1 MADEDDDIVVTI
13 EDEPSDTGLSEV
25 EIQDETTGAAAAQ
38 QAKPQKAQEPD
49 DIVGTLK
56 AQLETL
62 QVAKDEAT
70 QRAASAESI
79 AGQATQRAAE
89 AEQKANAAGARVQES
104 HRVTLQSGIAAAKSA
119 SDSAQK
125 ELESAFEAG
134 NGKGVA
140 EANRKIARA
149 EADLATLEQA
159 LHEMPVRRETTQPVQ
174 QQTVQKPASGDP
186 VEGWIGSL
194 SGKSQAWVRDHMDYA
209 RDQRKNL
216 KLNAAHMDAV
226 AEGVTVDSPEYFEH
240 VERFLGMKKPVEQQ
254 AAAGTGTT
262 QRRPSSVVAPVT
274 QSGGALN
281 GGKRKV
287 MLTRGERD
295 AATDG
300 THVWNYDDPKRGA
313 KKGEPIGIHEMARRK
328 EIMTKQERYTKNV
341 NIDGT

>member
-13 EDEPSDTGLSEV
+13 EGDPNEAAPSEV
-25 EIQDETTGAAAAQ
+25 EIVDETTGTAGAQQ
-38 QAKPQKAQEPD
+38 QAKPKKAQEPD

-79 AGQATQRAAE
+79 AGQATQRATE

-104 HRVTLQSGIAAAKSA
+104 HRATLQSGIAAAKSA

-125 ELESAFEAG
+125 ELEAAFEAG

-159 LHEMPVRRETTQPVQ
+159 LHEMPVRRETTHPVQ
-174 QQTVQKPASGDP
+174 QQTVQKPAVGDP

-194 SGKSQAWVRDHMDYA
+194 SAKSQSWVRDHMDYA

-254 AAAGTGTT
+254 TSAGTT
-262 QRRPSSVVAPVT
+262 QRRPAAPVAPVT

-281 GGKRKV
+281 GGKRSV
-287 MLTRGERD
+287 TLTRGERE

-300 THVWNYDDPKRGA
+300 THVWNHDDPKRGI
-313 KKGEPIGIHEMARRK
+313 KKGEPIGINEMARRK
-328 EIMTKQERYTKNV
+328 HTMTQQGRYNNI